1 MIEGPANCVP
11 TLRGWMREDGRI
23 MMRWDF
29 TQEEIDEWNAAQGG
43 QMLTEA
49 DPAPEPQLET
59 LQEDDLQNMNKL
71 ELEAL
76 GREHG
81 IELDRRKGKSTL
93 INTMKGILKRT

>member
-1 MIEGPANCVP
+1 MIGNGPADCVP

-29 TQEEIDEWNAAQGG
+29 TQDEINEWNAAHGP

-49 DPAPEPQLET
+49 DPTPVTLET
-59 LQEDDLQNMNKL
+59 LQEDDLQGMTKT
-71 ELEAL
+71 ELEDL
-76 GREHG
+76 GRENG
-81 IELDRRKGKSTL
+81 IELDRRKNKSTL

>member
-11 TLRGWMREDGRI
+11 TLTGWQREDGRI
-23 MMRWDF
+23 MMKWPF
-29 TQEEIDEWNAAQGG
+29 TQEEIDEWHAAQGQ

>member
-11 TLRGWMREDGRI
+11 TLRGWMRADGRI

-49 DPAPEPQLET
+49 DPAPEPTLET
-59 LQEDDLQNMNKL
+59 LNEGDLEGMTKL

-76 GREHG
+76 GRENG
-81 IELDRRKGKSTL
+81 VELDRRKNKSTL
-93 INTMKGILKRT
+93 INTMKGILKKT

>member
-11 TLRGWMREDGRI
+11 TLRGWQREDGRI
-23 MMRWDF
+23 IVRWDF
-29 TQEEIDEWNAAQGG
+29 TQQEIDEWHAAQGG

-49 DPAPEPQLET
+49 DPAPTLET
-59 LQEDDLQNMNKL
+59 LNEGDLEDMTKL

-76 GREHG
+76 GRENG
-81 IELDRRKGKSTL
+81 VELDRRKNKSTL

>member
-11 TLRGWMREDGRI
+11 TLRGWQREDGRI
-23 MMRWDF
+23 IVRWDF
-29 TQEEIDEWNAAQGG
+29 TQEQIDEWHAAQGE

-49 DPAPEPQLET
+49 DPTPTLET
-59 LQEDDLQNMNKL
+59 LNEGDLEDMTKL

-76 GREHG
+76 GRENG
-81 IELDRRKGKSTL
+81 VELDRRKNKTTL

>member
-1 MIEGPANCVP
+1 MISGPANCVP

-23 MMRWDF
+23 MVRWDF

-49 DPAPEPQLET
+49 DPAPEPTLET
-59 LQEDDLQNMNKL
+59 LNESDLEGMTKV

-76 GREHG
+76 GRENG
-81 IELDRRKGKSTL
+81 VELDRRKNKSTL
-93 INTMKGILKRT
+93 INTMKGILKKT

>member
-11 TLRGWMREDGRI
+11 TLRGWQREDGRI
-23 MMRWDF
+23 IVRWDF
-29 TQEEIDEWNAAQGG
+29 TQQEIDEWHAAQGG

-49 DPAPEPQLET
+49 DPTPTLET
-59 LQEDDLQNMNKL
+59 LNEGDLEDMTKV

-76 GREHG
+76 GRENG
-81 IELDRRKGKSTL
+81 VELDRRKNKSTL

>member
-11 TLRGWMREDGRI
+11 TLRGWQREDGRI
-23 MMRWDF
+23 IVRWDF
-29 TQEEIDEWNAAQGG
+29 TQEQIDEWHAAQGG

-49 DPAPEPQLET
+49 DPAPTLET
-59 LQEDDLQNMNKL
+59 LNEGDLEDMTKL

-76 GREHG
+76 GRENG
-81 IELDRRKGKSTL
+81 VELDRRKNKSTL